1 MCDAFLTLAQTD
13 KGLSCFLLPRHR
25 PDGTRNQFSIQRLK
39 NKLGNW
45 ANASSEVEYRGA
57 LAWMV
62 GEEGRG
68 VPTIIEMVSSPSFD
82 CMIGSSS
89 LLLQALTQPLPLSAT
104 HHDSGR

>member
-25 PDGTRNQFSIQRLK
+25 PDGTRNQFYIQRLK

-68 VPTIIEMVSSPSFD
+68 VPTIIEMVSSTRFD
-82 CMIGSSS
+82 CIIGSRS
-89 LLLQALTQPLPLSAT
+89 LMQTGIA
-104 HHDSGR
+104 SGRERVCEYV